1 MSLGNATSSDLL
13 PFDPDTAEQH
23 QTHRCIQLLKST
35 GINVWVLA
43 AYLVNRCV
51 AFTLLA
57 ATLVENVCLLP
68 VWGITVLWYFMLDG
82 CELFF
87 LPIKTTTSLLLK

>member
-1 MSLGNATSSDLL
+1 MSLDNATSSDLL

-23 QTHRCIQLLKST
+23 QIHRCIQLLKST
-35 GINVWVLA
+35 GINVWVIL
-43 AYLVNRCV
+43 LIKRCV

-68 VWGITVLWYFMLDG
+68 VWGITVLWYFMLN
-82 CELFF
+82 ELFF